1 MALYCVGYELE
12 NAGSTYATLIEEI
25 ETYQTWWHC
34 LESTWIIASPKTA
47 GEVKDHLQQYMGLN
61 DKLVVVEIMG
71 NAAWAG
77 FDKECS
83 DWLTNL

>member
-1 MALYCVGYELE
+1 MAMYCIGYELK
-12 NAGSTYATLIEEI
+12 NPGNTNATLIEEM
-25 ETYQTWWHC
+25 ETYETWWHC

-47 GEVKDHLQQYMGLN
+47 DQVRDHLQQYMGLN
-61 DKLVVVEIMG
+61 DKLVVVEIVG
-71 NAAWAG
+71 NAAWVG